1 MTKIHSDIL
10 DLIGGTPLVR
20 INKLNPNK
28 KIQLYAKLESFNP
41 GGSIKDRTALFMI
54 EGAEKR
60 GELTKEKIVIDATSG
75 NTGIGLALVCAVK
88 GYKVSLVMSEGVS
101 EERKKILKAFGA
113 ELIFT
118 AKEKGTDGAIEK
130 VYEMAREGK
139 EYWLADQFN
148 NPDNILAHYKGTGPE
163 IWRQTEGK
171 ITHFVAGMGTSGT
184 LMGVGKFLKEKNPSI
199 KIIGVEPHLGHKIQG
214 LKNMKEAYKPGIFN
228 KNILDEKINVNDE
241 DAYKTTR
248 RMANEEGILVGMSS
262 GAAMFVALQRIKELK
277 NGLVVVLLPDTGE
290 RYLSTKLFED

>member
-1 MTKIHSDIL
+1 
-10 DLIGGTPLVR
+10 
-20 INKLNPNK
+20 
-28 KIQLYAKLESFNP
+28 
-41 GGSIKDRTALFMI
+41 
-54 EGAEKR
+54 
-60 GELTKEKIVIDATSG
+60 
-75 NTGIGLALVCAVK
+75 
-88 GYKVSLVMSEGVS
+88 
-101 EERKKILKAFGA
+101 
-113 ELIFT
+113 
-118 AKEKGTDGAIEK
+118 
-130 VYEMAREGK
+130 
-139 EYWLADQFN
+139 
-148 NPDNILAHYKGTGPE
+148 
-163 IWRQTEGK
+163 
-171 ITHFVAGMGTSGT
+171 
-184 LMGVGKFLKEKNPSI
+184 LMGAGKFLKEKNPSI